1 MNKGN
6 HPGKQL
12 PETNTQREVLI
23 QERTTFI
30 EETDTSGA
38 LMTSD
43 DYRVLEHAAAGA
55 GEARP
60 PATHQRHRGDLSESQ
75 FRLLENLERLTHSL
89 QGPEQSLDRVS
100 YNRPFPPVHRP
111 VSATTKPAQ
120 T

>member
-6 HPGKQL
+6 HPGKQM
-12 PETNTQREVLI
+12 PETSTQRDVLI

-30 EETDTSGA
+30 EESDASGA
-38 LMTSD
+38 LMTPE
-43 DYRVLEHAAAGA
+43 DYRALEHAAGT
-55 GEARP
+55 GEPRSP
-60 PATHQRHRGDLSESQ
+60 VTHHRHRGDLSDSQ

-111 VSATTKPAQ
+111 ASATTKPVQ

>member
-6 HPGKQL
+6 HPGKQS
-12 PETNTQREVLI
+12 PDTSTQREVLI

-30 EETDTSGA
+30 EETDASGA
-38 LMTSD
+38 LMTSE
-43 DYRVLEHAAAGA
+43 DYRALERASAGA
-55 GEARP
+55 AESRP
-60 PATHQRHRGDLSESQ
+60 PVTHHRHRGDLSDSQ

-111 VSATTKPAQ
+111 ASATTEPAQ
-120 T
+120 N